1 MAEIKFILILLLFIE
16 TLQKSDV
23 YFTKIVSS
31 QKIIDMFEK
40 LNIELT
46 GNIGLKVHTG
56 EREGPYFLKP
66 SFLKNIYDYTGGTFI
81 ECNTAVDI
89 NIAVGKHRV
98 GEDQHGHLPVAV
110 PYRVME
116 CVACS
121 VHLSSPLLRY
131 IASIPQEVLILNK
144 FKLQAE
150 GCLLVLFR

>member
-1 MAEIKFILILLLFIE
+1 MAEIKFIILILLLFIE

-66 SFLKNIYDYTGGTFI
+66 SFLK
-81 ECNTAVDI
+81 DI
-89 NIAVGKHRV
+89 IFMII
-98 GEDQHGHLPVAV
+98 L
-110 PYRVME
+110 
-116 CVACS
+116 
-121 VHLSSPLLRY
+121 
-131 IASIPQEVLILNK
+131 EVLSLNVIPLIFLVKDILQNYMK
-144 FKLQAE
+144 KL
-150 GCLLVLFR
+150 